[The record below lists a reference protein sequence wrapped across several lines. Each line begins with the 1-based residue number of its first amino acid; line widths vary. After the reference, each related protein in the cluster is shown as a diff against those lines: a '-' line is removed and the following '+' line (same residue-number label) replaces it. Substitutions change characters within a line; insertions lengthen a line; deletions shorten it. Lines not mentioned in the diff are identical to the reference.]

1 MLDKN
6 ANSGRIGKAWP
17 TVQNERINSGYVLI
31 AFYEF
36 DVFHP
41 KTKSRL
47 GPRRMQL
54 RLRIEFNLW
63 DTFYRKEEISFHS

>member
-1 MLDKN
+1 MRDFN

-17 TVQNERINSGYVLI
+17 SVQNGRNSSGDVMF

-54 RLRIEFNLW
+54 RLRIEFNL
-63 DTFYRKEEISFHS
+63 